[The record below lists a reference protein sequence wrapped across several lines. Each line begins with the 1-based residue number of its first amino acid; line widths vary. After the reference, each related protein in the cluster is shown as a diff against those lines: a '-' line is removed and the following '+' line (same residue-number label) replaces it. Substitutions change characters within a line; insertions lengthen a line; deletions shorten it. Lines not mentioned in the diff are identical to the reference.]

1 MTFIARGSRALVG
14 MIHLPPLPGATNY
27 MGQPFDQIVE
37 QAMQDA
43 RALHAAGFRAGII
56 QNTHDLPFTA
66 TAPPETVA
74 FLSVV
79 GWEIRRELSWPIGV
93 NILKNDAPGALAVA
107 AAVGAEFVR
116 LKVYVGAML
125 GAEGVLAPSAAE
137 ALRTRQ
143 RLSSNTEIWADL
155 FDRTSVPLVPQ
166 PLEQMAEWATK
177 FGGASV
183 LIVTGDSW
191 TTTLEMA
198 RTVRGALPDTPV
210 AVGGGVSLANV
221 REALD
226 VADVA
231 IVGSALEEKPFAG
244 PVSASKA
251 RALAEKAGSGLLTS
265 STGDSL
271 QSRRQ

>member
-1 MTFIARGSRALVG
+1 MTFVARGARALVG

-27 MGQPFDQIVE
+27 VGQPFDEIVE
-37 QAMQDA
+37 QAVCDA

-56 QNTHDLPFTA
+56 QNTHDMPFTA

-79 GWEIRRELSWPIGV
+79 GWEIRREMNWPIGV
-93 NILKNDAPGALAVA
+93 NVLKNDAPGALAVA

-116 LKVYVGAML
+116 LKVYVGAVL
-125 GAEGVLAPSAAE
+125 GAEGVLAPSSAD

-143 RLSSNTEIWADL
+143 RLGSSTEIWADL

-166 PLEQMAEWATK
+166 PLEQIAEWATK

-183 LIVTGDSW
+183 VIVTGDSW
-191 TTTLEMA
+191 ATTLEMA
-198 RTVRGALPDTPV
+198 RAARRALPDTPV
-210 AVGGGVSLANV
+210 AIGGGVSLANV

-231 IVGSALEEKPFAG
+231 IVGSALEEQPFTG

-251 RALAEKAGSGLLTS
+251 RALALEAASGLPTH
-265 STGDSL
+265 
-271 QSRRQ
+271 

>member
-1 MTFIARGSRALVG
+1 MTFVGRGCRALVG
-14 MIHLPPLPGATNY
+14 MIHLPPLPGSTNY
-27 MGQPFDQIVE
+27 MGQSFDRIIE
-37 QAMQDA
+37 QAVDDA
-43 RALHAAGFRAGII
+43 RALHTAGFRAGII
-56 QNTHDLPFTA
+56 QNTHDLPFSA
-66 TAPPETVA
+66 IAPPETIA

-79 GWEIRRELSWPIGV
+79 GREIRRENNWPIGV

-116 LKVYVGAML
+116 LKVYVGAVL
-125 GAEGVLAPSAAE
+125 GAEGVLAPSAAV

-143 RLSSNTEIWADL
+143 RLGSSTEIWADL

-166 PLEQMAEWATK
+166 PLEQIAEWATK

-183 LIVTGDSW
+183 VIVTGDSW
-191 TTTLEMA
+191 ASTLHMA
-198 RTVRGALPDTPV
+198 RSARSVLPDTPV
-210 AVGGGVSLANV
+210 AIGGGVTLANV

-231 IVGSALEEKPFAG
+231 IVGSALEERPFTG

-251 RALAEKAGSGLLTS
+251 RALAEEAGAGLLT
-265 STGDSL
+265 
-271 QSRRQ
+271 R

>member
-1 MTFIARGSRALVG
+1 VTFVARGSRALVG

-37 QAMQDA
+37 QAMHDA
-43 RALHAAGFRAGII
+43 RALHTAGFRAGII

-66 TAPPETVA
+66 TAPPETIA

-79 GWEIRRELSWPIGV
+79 GWEIRRELNWPIGV

-107 AAVGAEFVR
+107 AAVDAEFVR
-116 LKVYVGAML
+116 LKVYVGAVV
-125 GAEGVLAPSAAE
+125 GAEGVLAPAAAD

-143 RLSSNTEIWADL
+143 RIGSRTEIWADL

-166 PLEQMAEWATK
+166 PLEQIAEWATK

-183 LIVTGDSW
+183 VIVTGDSW
-191 TTTLEMA
+191 ASTLSMVRTT
-198 RTVRGALPDTPV
+198 RSVLPDTPI
-210 AVGGGVSLANV
+210 AIGGGVTLANV

-231 IVGSALEEKPFAG
+231 IVGSALEERPFTG
-244 PVSASKA
+244 PVSAAKA
-251 RALAEKAGSGLLTS
+251 RALVAEAGSGLLTH
-265 STGDSL
+265 
-271 QSRRQ
+271 

>member
-1 MTFIARGSRALVG
+1 MTLVTRGSRALVG
-14 MIHLPPLPGATNY
+14 MIHLPPLPGSTNY
-27 MGQPFDQIVE
+27 MGQPLGQIVE
-37 QAMQDA
+37 QAVSDA

-56 QNTHDLPFTA
+56 QNTHDLPFGA

-79 GWEIRRELSWPIGV
+79 GWEIRRELNWPIGV

-116 LKVYVGAML
+116 LKVYVGAVL
-125 GAEGVLAPSAAE
+125 GAEGVLAPSAAD

-143 RLSSNTEIWADL
+143 RLGSHTEIWADL

-166 PLEQMAEWATK
+166 PLEQLAEWATK

-183 LIVTGDSW
+183 VVVTGDSW
-191 TTTLEMA
+191 TSTLEMA
-198 RTVRGALPDTPV
+198 RAARSALADTPV
-210 AVGGGVSLANV
+210 ALGGGVSLANV

-231 IVGSALEEKPFAG
+231 IVGSALEEKPFTG

-251 RALAEKAGSGLLTS
+251 RALANEAG
-265 STGDSL
+265 
-271 QSRRQ
+271 

>member
-1 MTFIARGSRALVG
+1 MTFVVRGSRALVG
-14 MIHLPPLPGATNY
+14 MIHLPPLPGSTNY

-37 QAMQDA
+37 QAVHDA

-56 QNTHDLPFTA
+56 QNTHDLPVTA

-79 GWEIRRELSWPIGV
+79 GWQIRREMKWPIGV

-116 LKVYVGAML
+116 LKVYVGAVL
-125 GAEGVLAPSAAE
+125 GAEGVLAPSSAD

-143 RLSSNTEIWADL
+143 RLGSNTEIWADL

-166 PLEQMAEWATK
+166 PLEQVAEWATK
-177 FGGASV
+177 FGGAAV
-183 LIVTGDSW
+183 VIVTGDAWAS
-191 TTTLEMA
+191 TLDMA
-198 RTVRGALPDTPV
+198 RTARSVLPDTPV
-210 AVGGGVSLANV
+210 AIGGGVTLANV

-231 IVGSALEEKPFAG
+231 IVGSALEERPFTG
-244 PVSASKA
+244 PISPAKA
-251 RALAEKAGSGLLTS
+251 QALAEAAGSRLLT
-265 STGDSL
+265 
-271 QSRRQ
+271 R

>member
-37 QAMQDA
+37 QAVQDA
-43 RALHAAGFRAGII
+43 RALHAAGFWAGII

-155 FDRTSVPLVPQ
+155 FDRTSVP
-166 PLEQMAEWATK
+166 
-177 FGGASV
+177 
-183 LIVTGDSW
+183 DSW

-231 IVGSALEEKPFAG
+231 IVGSALEEKPFTG

>member
-1 MTFIARGSRALVG
+1 VTFVARGSRALVG

-37 QAMQDA
+37 QAVCDA
-43 RALHAAGFRAGII
+43 RALHAAGFTAGII

-79 GWEIRRELSWPIGV
+79 GWEIRRELDWPIGV

-107 AAVGAEFVR
+107 AAVGAKFVR
-116 LKVYVGAML
+116 LKVYVGAVL
-125 GAEGVLAPSAAE
+125 GAEGVLAPSAAD

-143 RLSSNTEIWADL
+143 RLGSNAEIWADL
-155 FDRTSVPLVPQ
+155 FDRTSVPIVPQ
-166 PLEQMAEWATK
+166 PLEQLAEWATK

-183 LIVTGDSW
+183 VIVTGESW
-191 TTTLEMA
+191 AATLHMA
-198 RTVRGALPDTPV
+198 RTARRTLPDTPV

-231 IVGSALEEKPFAG
+231 IVGSALEDKPFTG
-244 PVSASKA
+244 PVSAAKA
-251 RALAEKAGSGLLTS
+251 RALAQEAGLGLLS
-265 STGDSL
+265 H
-271 QSRRQ
+271 

>member
-1 MTFIARGSRALVG
+1 MTFVARGSRALIG
-14 MIHLPPLPGATNY
+14 MIHLPPLPGSTNY

-37 QAMQDA
+37 QALRDA
-43 RALHAAGFRAGII
+43 RALHAAGFRAAIV

-79 GWEIRRELSWPIGV
+79 GWQIRRELNWPIGV

-107 AAVGAEFVR
+107 AAVGADFVR
-116 LKVYVGAML
+116 LKVYVGAVL
-125 GAEGVLAPSAAE
+125 GAEGVLAPSAAD

-143 RLSSNTEIWADL
+143 RLGSRTEIWADL
-155 FDRTSVPLVPQ
+155 LDRTSVPLVPQ

-183 LIVTGDSW
+183 VIVTGDSW
-191 TTTLEMA
+191 AATLDMA
-198 RTVRGALPDTPV
+198 RTARTALPDTPI
-210 AVGGGVSLANV
+210 AIGGGVTQANV
-221 REALD
+221 TEALD

-231 IVGSALEEKPFAG
+231 IIGSALEEHPFTG
-244 PVSASKA
+244 PVSPTKA
-251 RALAEKAGSGLLTS
+251 RALAEAAGGGLLNALGAGSPEPH
-265 STGDSL
+265 
-271 QSRRQ
+271 